1 MGFEFESDV
10 SSPTRIKVIGVGGG
24 GSNAVNGMFAN
35 RMSNNC
41 IEFIVANTD
50 AQALK
55 TSIVPYKLQ
64 IGSKLTKG
72 LGAGSNPEI
81 GQRAAQE
88 DRESLQDAL
97 SGADMVFITAGM
109 GGGTGTG
116 AAPIIAEIAREVG
129 ALTVA
134 VVTKPF
140 LFEGQRRLQQ
150 SDAGLEQ
157 LVEKVDTLI
166 TIPNQKLLSVVE
178 KTTTILDA
186 FKIADNVLRQAI
198 QGISDLI
205 TVPGIIN
212 LDFAD
217 VRTIMSSKGNA
228 LMGIG
233 IGTGENRAMNAAQHA
248 VSSPLLE
255 EASIEG
261 AQGIL
266 INITGGPDMLLSEID
281 EASTFITEKAD
292 RNANIIFG
300 AVTNEALQG
309 EIRITVIATGFG
321 KAIPRVERIPHQP
334 AKTIDLDSFKGEK
347 AAIKKMEQ
355 EKSESIHER
364 INIYNSDLFEIPT
377 FLRKQAD

>member
-1 MGFEFESDV
+1 MAFEFESDLINFTKIRV
-10 SSPTRIKVIGVGGG
+10 VGVGGG
-24 GSNAVNGMFAN
+24 GSNAVNEMYN
-35 RMSNNC
+35 RRGPNNC
-41 IEFIVANTD
+41 IEYIIANTD

-55 TSIVPYKLQ
+55 TSVVPNKLQ
-64 IGSKLTKG
+64 IGAKLTKG

-88 DRESLQDAL
+88 DRQMLTDL
-97 SGADMVFITAGM
+97 LMGADMVFITAGM

-140 LFEGQRRLQQ
+140 LFEGQKRQSQ
-150 SDAGLEQ
+150 SDFGLKE
-157 LVEKVDTLI
+157 LIDKVDTLI

-178 KTTTILDA
+178 KKTTVLDA
-186 FKIADNVLRQAI
+186 FKITDNVLCQAV

-205 TVPGIIN
+205 TIPGIIN

-217 VRTIMSSKGNA
+217 VKTVMGSKGNA

-233 IGTGENRAMNAAQHA
+233 LAEGDNRAMLAAQQA
-248 VSSPLLE
+248 ISSPLLE

-261 AQGIL
+261 ARGIL
-266 INITGGPDMLLSEID
+266 VNFTGSSNLLLTEID
-281 EASTFITEKAD
+281 EAATFITEKAD
-292 RNANIIFG
+292 RGADVIFG
-300 AVTNEALQG
+300 SVTDESLGNQV
-309 EIRITVIATGFG
+309 RITVIATGFG
-321 KAIPRVERIPHQP
+321 KAIPKIEKGTTES
-334 AKTIDLDSFKGEK
+334 KTVDLEDFKQEK
-347 AAIKKMEQ
+347 ANIKKMYET
-355 EKSESIHER
+355 ER
-364 INIYNSDLFEIPT
+364 SFDVRERVNIYNSDLFEIPT

>member
-1 MGFEFESDV
+1 MGFEFESDS
-10 SSPTRIKVIGVGGG
+10 SSPTKIKVIGVGGG

-50 AQALK
+50 LQALK
-55 TSIVPYKLQ
+55 TSIIPYKIQ
-64 IGSKLTKG
+64 IGAKLTKG

-88 DRESLQDAL
+88 DREGLQEAL
-97 SGADMVFITAGM
+97 AGADMVFITAGM

-116 AAPIIAEIAREVG
+116 AAPVIAEIAREIG

-150 SDAGLEQ
+150 AEAGLEE
-157 LVEKVDTLI
+157 LVTKVDTLI

-178 KTTTILDA
+178 KTTTILEA

-205 TVPGIIN
+205 TIPGIIN

-217 VRTIMSSKGNA
+217 VRTIMSAKGNA

-233 IGTGENRAMNAAQHA
+233 VGTGENRAMMAAQHA

-255 EASIEG
+255 EGSIEG

-266 INITGGPDMLLSEID
+266 INITGGPNMLLSEID

-300 AVTNEALQG
+300 AVTEESMQD

-321 KAIPRVERIPHQP
+321 KAVPKVERIPQP
-334 AKTIDLDSFKGEK
+334 QSKMIDLDSFKGEK
-347 AAIKKMEQ
+347 PTIKKIEQ
-355 EKSESIHER
+355 ERPERIHER